1 MQSYVKII
9 AFNII
14 LSLFVCNEAVAFWG
28 EKNSPSP
35 PQDEETVL
43 PAEGLQRLATIV
55 TNIKR
60 YYYRKI
66 DVSILLDSAIKG
78 MLAGLDPH
86 SEYLGPEALKELAME
101 TSGKFGGIGI
111 IMTPDKG
118 VIKVIAPVDDTP
130 AYRAGIKA
138 GDYIVQIDSKLV
150 RDMTPSEYFSMIRGP
165 KGSKLSLTILRKNES
180 KPRVITLRREIIK
193 IRSVKDVLLE
203 PGYGYVRLAIF
214 QESTEKDMVKAVKKL
229 QRSSKGNLQG
239 LILDMRSNPGGLL
252 DSAVEVADDFL
263 DATKLKNNKL
273 IVYTKGQDEESQ
285 ITATATAGEL
295 LPNVPLVILINEGSA
310 SAAEIVA
317 GALQDH
323 KRAIIVGTRSF
334 GKGSVQTVLPIN
346 RASAIK
352 LTTALYYTPL
362 GRSIQAKG
370 IEPDI
375 DVEAIQVSHNQGAQ
389 SLPRIDESALI
400 DHIQSED
407 GDDDSVDEK
416 QSLAAQQ
423 KQSQSELD
431 LMYKDYQLYEALH
444 TLKTL
449 NVMKNKSSQG

>member
-1 MQSYVKII
+1 M
-9 AFNII
+9 
-14 LSLFVCNEAVAFWG
+14 LF
-28 EKNSPSP
+28 
-35 PQDEETVL
+35 
-43 PAEGLQRLATIV
+43 
-55 TNIKR
+55 
-60 YYYRKI
+60 
-66 DVSILLDSAIKG
+66 
-78 MLAGLDPH
+78 
-86 SEYLGPEALKELAME
+86 
-101 TSGKFGGIGI
+101 
-111 IMTPDKG
+111 
-118 VIKVIAPVDDTP
+118 
-130 AYRAGIKA
+130 
-138 GDYIVQIDSKLV
+138 
-150 RDMTPSEYFSMIRGP
+150 
-165 KGSKLSLTILRKNES
+165 
-180 KPRVITLRREIIK
+180 
-193 IRSVKDVLLE
+193 RS
-203 PGYGYVRLAIF
+203 
-214 QESTEKDMVKAVKKL
+214 
-229 QRSSKGNLQG
+229 
-239 LILDMRSNPGGLL
+239 
-252 DSAVEVADDFL
+252 
-263 DATKLKNNKL
+263 
-273 IVYTKGQDEESQ
+273 
-285 ITATATAGEL
+285 
-295 LPNVPLVILINEGSA
+295 
-310 SAAEIVA
+310 
-317 GALQDH
+317 
-323 KRAIIVGTRSF
+323 AIIVGTRSF